1 LYKQY
6 SLWLV
11 KIFYISGLKYFTSQ
25 LKSGKMFFILL
36 LFFKKLILK
45 MELRKITVFCVLILL
60 SSSVFA
66 QSEKYHMLVGTYT
79 SPGKSEGIYV
89 YEFDSKNGAITYKSK
104 VVLESPSYFA
114 VSPDR
119 KFVYSVT
126 EAKESKISALAFN
139 PKTGDLQVLNS
150 QPSGGNGP
158 THISVDANRNYVFA
172 ANYGGGSITA
182 LPIEANGTLGSNIQD
197 IKHQGSSIARKKP
210 FVHSA
215 VVSPDNKYVLTA
227 DLGTDKINI
236 YHFDAKK
243 RPLALSVAA
252 QPFITLDPGAGP
264 RHSTFHPN
272 KKFFYV
278 VTEIN
283 SKVYAFNYNKGH
295 LNQIQSV
302 SMLAD
307 GFAGPGHGADI
318 HVSDDGKFLYASTRS
333 TVNEIAIYS
342 IDQKTGMLSLIAK
355 QPSFGKSSRTFDIDP
370 SGNWLLSTSQVT
382 NEIIVF
388 KRDPVS
394 GKLTPTGQKLPID
407 KPSLVKFVR
416 MD

>member
-1 LYKQY
+1 
-6 SLWLV
+6 
-11 KIFYISGLKYFTSQ
+11 
-25 LKSGKMFFILL
+25 
-36 LFFKKLILK
+36 
-45 MELRKITVFCVLILL
+45 MELRKIISFCVLILL
-60 SSSVFA
+60 SSGLFA
-66 QSEKYHMLVGTYT
+66 QGEKYHMLVGTYT

-89 YEFDSKNGAITYKSK
+89 YEFDSQNGAITYKSK
-104 VVLESPSYFA
+104 VVLESPSYFT

-119 KFVYSVT
+119 KSVYSVT
-126 EAKESKISALAFN
+126 EGKESKISALAFDPN
-139 PKTGDLQVLNS
+139 TGDLKILNS
-150 QPSGGNGP
+150 QPSGSNGP
-158 THISVDANRNYVFA
+158 THISVDAKRQYVFA
-172 ANYGGGSITA
+172 ANYGGGSLTA
-182 LPIEANGTLGSNIQD
+182 LPIQTDGTLGSDIQD
-197 IKHQGSSIARKKP
+197 IKHEGSSIARKKP

-236 YHFDAKK
+236 YRFDAKK
-243 RPLALSVAA
+243 RPQALSAA
-252 QPFITLDPGAGP
+252 SQPFLTLDPGAGP

-272 KKFFYV
+272 KKFFYA

-283 SKVYAFNYNKGH
+283 SKVYAFNYKKGH
-295 LNQIQSV
+295 LTQIQSV
-302 SMLAD
+302 SMIPE

-342 IDQKTGMLSLIAK
+342 IDQKTGMLSLVAK

-382 NEIIVF
+382 NEIVVF
-388 KRDPVS
+388 KRDKET
-394 GKLTPTGQKLPID
+394 GKLTPTGQKLQID